1 MNRRHFIKFSGTTAA
16 ALFFSNIS
24 FTQTGATFMSV
35 PDEVWIQSGD
45 EWFRCVPSNQS
56 LWKYKDVAVSF
67 VYGKDVLSVSVLSPT
82 MPMNNIRL
90 QWKHYIAASTKFLA
104 DHWERTYGDVGWQ
117 GLASQ
122 KKMPWYFIQHDD
134 AAANGFG
141 VKTGANT
148 ICHWALNDKDLQ
160 LVLDTRN
167 GGVGVQLG
175 SRLLHAAD
183 IVITT
188 SKNGESLF
196 GTTQRFCKMMCDKPL
211 LPKQPVYG
219 INDWYFAYG
228 KNSFQLIM
236 EHTNLLADLVTDT
249 NNIPFSVIDGGWA
262 QYSPYYPND
271 GGWAEDFSRPNDK
284 FKDMHAMAESIKS
297 AGMRP
302 GLWTRALCGKHD
314 EDRSLLLPSIPGRDN
329 PKSPVLDPS
338 IEENLERVRH
348 NISLYRQWGY
358 QLVKHDYT
366 TYDILG
372 KWGFEMTEDITTKG
386 WRFKDNTKTTAE
398 ITLALYK
405 IIREAAGDMYII
417 GCNTFSH
424 LSAGMFEMNRIG
436 DDTSGM
442 EWART
447 RKMGVNTMAFRM
459 SQHNHFY
466 AVDGD
471 CVGVTKEVPWS
482 KNKQWMQL
490 LAESSAPLFISA
502 QPDAVG
508 AEQKQFIKK
517 CFAQAAKKQ
526 PVGEPLDWL
535 SNQWPE
541 HWRLNGREVTFD
553 WS

>member
-1 MNRRHFIKFSGTTAA
+1 MNRRHFIQFAGTTAA

-24 FTQTGATFMSV
+24 FTQTGATFMSI

-56 LWKYKDVAVSF
+56 LWKYKDAAVSF
-67 VYGKDVLSVSVLSPT
+67 IHSKDVLSVSVLSPT
-82 MPMNNIRL
+82 MPLNNIRL
-90 QWKHYIAASTKFLA
+90 QWKHHIAANTKFLA
-104 DHWERTYGDVGWQ
+104 DHWERTYGDVGWL
-117 GLASQ
+117 GRASQ

-148 ICHWALNDKDLQ
+148 ICHWVLNDKDLQ

-183 IVITT
+183 IVVTT

-196 GTTQRFCKMMCDKPL
+196 GTTQRFCKMMCDTPL

-262 QYSPYYPND
+262 EYSPYYPND

-284 FKDMHAMAESIKS
+284 FKDMHVMAESIKK

-314 EDRSLLLPSIPGRDN
+314 EERSLLLPSIPGRDN
-329 PKSPVLDPS
+329 PKNPVLDPS

-348 NISLYRQWGY
+348 NISLYREWGY

-405 IIREAAGDMYII
+405 IIREAAGDLYII

-424 LSAGMFEMNRIG
+424 LSAGLFELNRIG

-447 RKMGVNTMAFRM
+447 RKMGVNTMAFRLP
-459 SQHNHFY
+459 QHNHFY

-471 CVGVTKEVPWS
+471 CVGVTKEVSWS

-508 AEQKQFIKK
+508 AAQKQFIKE

-541 HWRLNGREVTFD
+541 HWKLNGRAVTFD